1 MPEGHPDGKDVKRM
15 FSSGPRYKN
24 GGKILMIPVEDIR
37 PNPDQPRKAFDQ
49 EKLRELAQSLK
60 ENGMLQ
66 PVTVVLRGNRPVLV
80 AGERRWRAAKM
91 AGLQEIPCI
100 AVEARREKGALLA
113 LLENLQRE
121 DMNCFEEA
129 EGYARLIEV
138 YGLTQEE
145 AAARLGCSQSAVA
158 NKLRLLRLSEEQR
171 ARILAAGLT
180 ERHARALLRLP
191 DEGSREAVLWQA
203 AGQQLTVAETERL
216 VEKVL
221 LGEPEKRGRRRKKPT
236 PLIRDIRLFLN
247 TVEHAVDT
255 MRRSGVA
262 ATAQKEE
269 TEEYIEYVVRI
280 PKQARENS
288 ARPLTIHTA

>member
-1 MPEGHPDGKDVKRM
+1 
-15 FSSGPRYKN
+15 
-24 GGKILMIPVEDIR
+24 MIPVEDIR
-37 PNPDQPRKAFDQ
+37 PNPDQPRKNFDR

-66 PVTVVLRGNRPVLV
+66 PVTVTLRGNRPMLV

-91 AGLQEIPCI
+91 AGLKEIPCI
-100 AVEARREKGALLA
+100 TVEARGEKAALLA

-171 ARILAAGLT
+171 ERILAAGLT

-216 VEKVL
+216 VEKLL
-221 LGEPEKRGRRRKKPT
+221 LGEPEKAGKRRKKTT

-247 TVEHAVDT
+247 TVNHAVDT

-269 TEEYIEYVVRI
+269 TEEYIQYVVRI
-280 PKQARENS
+280 PKQPQSKGN
-288 ARPLTIHTA
+288 RPLTIHTA

>member
-1 MPEGHPDGKDVKRM
+1 M
-15 FSSGPRYKN
+15 
-24 GGKILMIPVEDIR
+24 
-37 PNPDQPRKAFDQ
+37 
-49 EKLRELAQSLK
+49 
-60 ENGMLQ
+60 
-66 PVTVVLRGNRPVLV
+66 LV

-91 AGLQEIPCI
+91 AGMQEIPCI
-100 AVEARREKGALLA
+100 PVEARREKGALLA

-171 ARILAAGLT
+171 TRILAAGLT

-216 VEKVL
+216 VEKML

-280 PKQARENS
+280 PKQAQEKT